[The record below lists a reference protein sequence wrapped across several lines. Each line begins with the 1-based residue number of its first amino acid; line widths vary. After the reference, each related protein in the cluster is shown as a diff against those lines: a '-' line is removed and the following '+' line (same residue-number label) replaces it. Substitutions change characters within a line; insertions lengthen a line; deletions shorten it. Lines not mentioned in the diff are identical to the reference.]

1 MLQEE
6 IRLGSEAQGL
16 FLIGNGI
23 GMSEDRL
30 QRTRLMLGD
39 EALAKLKNASV
50 IVFGVGGVGGYCAE
64 ALVRCGVGR
73 LTVVDNDDVDVTNI
87 NRQIIALGSTVG
99 RPKTEVIAERLR
111 DIAPDAE
118 IIEKKMF
125 FVPETAG
132 EFDFK
137 SYDYVVD
144 AIDTVKAKLELVCKC
159 KECGTPI
166 ISSMGA
172 GNKMDPSGFMVADIS
187 KTEMDPLAKVMRR
200 RLKDLGIRHL
210 KVVYSKEK
218 PFNTV
223 VNGEGAQKSR
233 HAPGS
238 VAFVPP
244 AAGFL
249 MASEVVKDLIK

>member
-1 MLQEE
+1 
-6 IRLGSEAQGL
+6 
-16 FLIGNGI
+16 
-23 GMSEDRL
+23 MSDDRL
-30 QRTRLMLGD
+30 NRTRLMLGD
-39 EALAKLKNASV
+39 EALAKLKDASV

-64 ALVRCGVGR
+64 ALVRSGIGKV
-73 LTVVDNDDVDVTNI
+73 TVVDNDTVDVTNI
-87 NRQIIALGSTVG
+87 NRQIIALTSTIG
-99 RPKTEVIAERLR
+99 RKKTEVIAERLR

-118 IIEKKMF
+118 IIEKTMF
-125 FVPETAG
+125 FLPETAG
-132 EFDFK
+132 EFDFS

-144 AIDTVKAKLELVCKC
+144 AVDTVKAKVELIRRC
-159 KECGTPI
+159 KEAGTPV

-172 GNKMDPSGFMVADIS
+172 GNKMDPSGFRVSDLS
-187 KTEMDPLAKVMRR
+187 KTEMDPLAKVMRKK
-200 RLKDLGIRHL
+200 LKELGIRHV
-210 KVVYSKEK
+210 KVAWSKEK

-223 VNGEGAQKSR
+223 VKGEGEQRSR

>member
-1 MLQEE
+1 MN
-6 IRLGSEAQGL
+6 SKASS
-16 FLIGNGI
+16 NN
-23 GMSEDRL
+23 DRL

-39 EALAKLKNASV
+39 EAVEKLKNSSV
-50 IVFGVGGVGGYCAE
+50 IIFGVGGVGGYCAE
-64 ALVRCGVGR
+64 ALVRSGIGK

-87 NRQIIALGSTVG
+87 NRQIIALSSTVG
-99 RPKTEVIAERLR
+99 RPKTEVIGERLR
-111 DIAPDAE
+111 DIAGDAE

-125 FVPETAG
+125 FLPETAG
-132 EFDFK
+132 EFDF
-137 SYDYVVD
+137 SEYDYVVD
-144 AIDTVKAKLELVCKC
+144 AIDTVKAKVELIRCC

-172 GNKMDPSGFMVADIS
+172 GNKMDSSGFMVSDIS

-200 RLKDLGIRHL
+200 KLKESGIRHL

-218 PFNTV
+218 PLNTV
-223 VNGEGAQKSR
+223 VKGEGAQESR

-244 AAGFL
+244 AAGLL
-249 MASEVVKDLIK
+249 MASEIVKDLISGADL